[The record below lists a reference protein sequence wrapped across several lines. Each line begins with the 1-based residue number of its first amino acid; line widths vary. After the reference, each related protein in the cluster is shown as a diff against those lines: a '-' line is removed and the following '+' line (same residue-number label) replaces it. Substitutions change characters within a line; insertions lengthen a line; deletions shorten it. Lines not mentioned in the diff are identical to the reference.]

1 VDARV
6 VHRNPE
12 EKVMSAP
19 GNPPIVVAV
28 DGSETAAAAALW
40 AAGEAARR
48 HAPLLVFTAYGY
60 EDAAFGGKMYPP
72 SDWLAI
78 KEAEADEVL
87 RMTRATLESAVP
99 GLEIAT
105 EASGRGPVPGL
116 LEISGRARILVTGE
130 PVGAIAGLFS
140 GSPDVDLA
148 AKAHC
153 PVVVVRGN
161 ESVDGPVVV
170 GTDGSPLSEAA
181 IAWAF
186 EESSLRNAPLVAL
199 HTWHDGDT
207 AGLFSDGNVAFQGE
221 DLRDSGRRLLAQRLA
236 GWQEKYPDVRVERR
250 VEHDK
255 PRSRLLSASRG
266 AQLVVVGSRGRG
278 GFTGLVL
285 GSTSQALLHHASCP
299 VMVVRTEKEN

>member
-1 VDARV
+1 
-6 VHRNPE
+6 
-12 EKVMSAP
+12 MSAT
-19 GNPPIVVAV
+19 GNAPVVVAV

-48 HAPLLVFTAYGY
+48 HASLLVFTAYGY
-60 EDAAFGGKMYPP
+60 EDPAFAGTAYPP
-72 SDWLAI
+72 PDWLAV
-78 KEAEADEVL
+78 KEADADQLL
-87 RMTRATLESAVP
+87 RRTRATLEAAVP
-99 GLEIAT
+99 GLAVAT
-105 EASGRGPVPGL
+105 GTSDRGPVPAL
-116 LEISGRARILVTGE
+116 LTVSERARLLVTGE
-130 PVGAIAGLFS
+130 PVGPIAGLFS

-153 PVVVVRGN
+153 PVVVVRGR

-170 GTDGSPLSEAA
+170 GVDGSPLSEAA

-186 EESSLRNAPLVAL
+186 EEAALRNAPLVAL
-199 HTWHDGDT
+199 HAWHDGDA

-221 DLRDSGRRLLAQRLA
+221 SLPDSGRRLLAQRLA
-236 GWQEKYPDVRVERR
+236 GWQEKYPDVTVERR

-255 PRSRLLSASRG
+255 PRHRLLSVSRG

-285 GSTSQALLHHASCP
+285 GSTSQALLHHAGCP
-299 VMVVRTEKEN
+299 VMIVRTETA

>member
-1 VDARV
+1 
-6 VHRNPE
+6 
-12 EKVMSAP
+12 MSAT
-19 GNPPIVVAV
+19 GNPPVVVAV

-48 HAPLLVFTAYGY
+48 HTSLLVFTAYGY

-72 SDWLAI
+72 SDWLRI
-78 KEAEADEVL
+78 REAEADELL
-87 RMTRATLESAVP
+87 RTTRATLEAAVP
-99 GLEIAT
+99 GLDVST
-105 EASGRGPVPGL
+105 EASDRGPVPGL
-116 LEISGRARILVTGE
+116 LEVSARARILVTGA

-161 ESVDGPVVV
+161 ESVDGPVVAGV
-170 GTDGSPLSEAA
+170 DGSPLSEAA

-186 EESSLRNAPLVAL
+186 EEASLRNAPLVAL
-199 HTWHDGDT
+199 YTWHDGDT

-221 DLRDSGRRLLAQRLA
+221 AVEDSGRRLLAQRLA

-255 PRSRLLSASRG
+255 PRSRLLSASHG

-299 VMVVRTEKEN
+299 VMVVRTEKEK

>member
-1 VDARV
+1 
-6 VHRNPE
+6 
-12 EKVMSAP
+12 MSAT
-19 GNPPIVVAV
+19 GNPPVVVAV

-60 EDAAFGGKMYPP
+60 EDAAFGGKMYLP
-72 SDWLAI
+72 SDWLRI
-78 KEAEADEVL
+78 KEADADELL
-87 RMTRATLESAVP
+87 RTTRATLEAAVP
-99 GLEIAT
+99 GLNVST
-105 EASGRGPVPGL
+105 EASGRGPIPGL
-116 LEISGRARILVTGE
+116 LEVSARARILITGE
-130 PVGAIAGLFS
+130 PVGVLAGLFS

-181 IAWAF
+181 IAWAY
-186 EESSLRNAPLVAL
+186 EEASLRSAPLVAL
-199 HTWHDGDT
+199 YTWHDGDT

-221 DLRDSGRRLLAQRLA
+221 DLQDSGRRLLAQRLA
-236 GWQEKYPDVRVERR
+236 GWQEKYPDVHVERR

-255 PRSRLLSASRG
+255 PRSRLLSASHG

-299 VMVVRTEKEN
+299 VMVVRTEKEK

>member
-1 VDARV
+1 
-6 VHRNPE
+6 
-12 EKVMSAP
+12 MSAT

-48 HAPLLVFTAYGY
+48 HAALLVFTAYGL
-60 EDAAFGGKMYPP
+60 EDASFGGKVYPP
-72 SDWLAI
+72 SDWLAVR
-78 KEAEADEVL
+78 EAAADQLL
-87 RMTRATLESAVP
+87 RQTRTTLEAAVP
-99 GLEIAT
+99 GLEITT
-105 EASGRGPVPGL
+105 EAGDRAPVPAL
-116 LEISGRARILVTGE
+116 LAVSERARILVTGE

-153 PVVVVRGN
+153 PVVVVRGS

-181 IAWAF
+181 IGWAF
-186 EESSLRNAPLVAL
+186 EEASIRNARLVAL
-199 HTWHDGDT
+199 YTWHDGDS
-207 AGLFSDGNVAFQGE
+207 AGLFQDGNVAFQGE
-221 DLRDSGRRLLAQRLA
+221 SLQDSCRRLLAQRLA
-236 GWQEKYPDVRVERR
+236 GWPEKYPDVQVERR
-250 VEHDK
+250 VDHDK
-255 PRSRLLSASRG
+255 PRDRLLEVSRT

-285 GSTSQALLHHASCP
+285 GSTSQALLHHAACP

>member
-1 VDARV
+1 
-6 VHRNPE
+6 
-12 EKVMSAP
+12 MSAT

-48 HAPLLVFTAYGY
+48 HASLLVFTAYGY
-60 EDAAFGGKMYPP
+60 EDTAFGGKVYPP
-72 SDWLAI
+72 SDWLAV
-78 KEAEADEVL
+78 KEAEADTLL
-87 RMTRATLESAVP
+87 RRTRAALESAVP
-99 GLEIAT
+99 GLDVAT
-105 EASGRGPVPGL
+105 EASDRGPVPGL
-116 LEISGRARILVTGE
+116 LEVSERARILVTGE

-153 PVVVVRGN
+153 PVVVVRGS

-170 GTDGSPLSEAA
+170 GADGSPLSEAA

-186 EESSLRNAPLVAL
+186 EEASVRNAPLVAL
-199 HTWHDGDT
+199 YTWHDGDT

-221 DLRDSGRRLLAQRLA
+221 SLRDSGRRLLAQRLA

-250 VEHDK
+250 VEHDR
-255 PRSRLLSASRG
+255 PRDRLLSASRG

-285 GSTSQALLHHASCP
+285 GSTSQALLHHAACP
-299 VMVVRTEKEN
+299 VMVVRTEKEE

>member
-1 VDARV
+1 
-6 VHRNPE
+6 
-12 EKVMSAP
+12 MSAT

-48 HAPLLVFTAYGY
+48 HASLLVYTAYGF

-72 SDWLAI
+72 SDWLVI
-78 KEAEADEVL
+78 KEAEADELL
-87 RMTRATLESAVP
+87 RGTRATLEAAVP
-99 GLEIAT
+99 GLDVST
-105 EASGRGPVPGL
+105 EASDRGPVPGL
-116 LEISGRARILVTGE
+116 LEVSERARILVTGE

-153 PVVVVRGN
+153 PVVVRGN
-161 ESVDGPVVV
+161 ESVDGPIVV
-170 GTDGSPLSEAA
+170 GVDGSPLSEAA

-186 EESSLRNAPLVAL
+186 EEASIRSASLVAL
-199 HTWHDGDT
+199 YTWHDGDT

-221 DLRDSGRRLLAQRLA
+221 GLQDSGRRLLAQRLA
-236 GWQEKYPDVRVERR
+236 GWQEKYPDVQVERR

-255 PRSRLLSASRG
+255 PRSRLLSASHG

-299 VMVVRTEKEN
+299 VMVVRTEKEK

>member
-1 VDARV
+1 
-6 VHRNPE
+6 
-12 EKVMSAP
+12 MSAT

-48 HAPLLVFTAYGY
+48 HASLLVYTAYGY

-72 SDWLAI
+72 SDWLAV
-78 KEAEADEVL
+78 KEAEADRLL
-87 RMTRATLESAVP
+87 RQTRATLEAAVP
-99 GLEIAT
+99 GLEIST
-105 EASGRGPVPGL
+105 EASDHGPVPGL
-116 LEISGRARILVTGE
+116 LEVSARARILVTGE

-140 GSPDVDLA
+140 GSPDVDPA
-148 AKAHC
+148 ERAHC
-153 PVVVVRGN
+153 PVVTVRGS
-161 ESVDGPVVV
+161 EKAGGPVVV
-170 GTDGSPLSEAA
+170 GVDGSPLSEAA

-186 EESSLRNAPLVAL
+186 EEASIRNAPLVAL
-199 HTWHDGDT
+199 YTWHDGDS

-221 DLRDSGRRLLAQRLA
+221 GLQDSGRRLLAQRLA
-236 GWQEKYPDVRVERR
+236 GWQEKYPDVHVERR

-255 PRSRLLSASRG
+255 PRARLLEMSRD

-285 GSTSQALLHHASCP
+285 GSTSQALLHHAACP
-299 VMVVRTEKEN
+299 VMVVRTEKEV

>member
-1 VDARV
+1 
-6 VHRNPE
+6 
-12 EKVMSAP
+12 MSAT

-28 DGSETAAAAALW
+28 DGSDLAEAAALW

-48 HAPLLVFTAYGY
+48 RAPLLVFSAYGY
-60 EDAAFGGKMYPP
+60 EDAGVGGRMYAP
-72 SDWLAI
+72 SDWLTI
-78 KEAEADEVL
+78 REAETDEVL
-87 RMTRATLESAVP
+87 RRTRAALEAAVP

-105 EASGRGPVPGL
+105 EASDRGPIPAL
-116 LEISGRARILVTGE
+116 LEVSERARLLVTGE

-161 ESVDGPVVV
+161 ENVDGPVVV
-170 GTDGSPLSEAA
+170 GVDGSPLSEAA

-186 EESSLRNAPLVAL
+186 EEASLHNARLVAL
-199 HTWHDGDT
+199 YAWHDGDT

-221 DLRDSGRRLLAQRLA
+221 PVQESGRRLLAQRLA
-236 GWQEKYPDVRVERR
+236 GWQEKYPEVVVERR

-255 PRSRLLSASRG
+255 PRHRLLSASRD
-266 AQLVVVGSRGRG
+266 ARLVVVGSRGRG
-278 GFTGLVL
+278 GFAGLVL
-285 GSTSQALLHHASCP
+285 GSTSQALLHHAGCP
-299 VMVVRTEKEN
+299 VLVVRTENV

>member
-1 VDARV
+1 
-6 VHRNPE
+6 
-12 EKVMSAP
+12 MSAT
-19 GNPPIVVAV
+19 GNPPVVVAV
-28 DGSETAAAAALW
+28 DGSESAAAAALW

-48 HAPLLVFTAYGY
+48 HASLLVFTAYGY
-60 EDAAFGGKMYPP
+60 EDTAFGGKVYPP
-72 SDWLAI
+72 SDWLAV
-78 KEAEADEVL
+78 KEAEADQLL
-87 RMTRATLESAVP
+87 RQTRATLEAAVP
-99 GLEIAT
+99 GLAVTT
-105 EASGRGPVPGL
+105 EASDRGPVPAL
-116 LEISGRARILVTGE
+116 LEVSGRARVLVTGE
-130 PVGAIAGLFS
+130 PVGVIAGLFS

-186 EESSLRNAPLVAL
+186 EEASIRSAPLIAL
-199 HTWHDGDT
+199 YTWHDGDT

-221 DLRDSGRRLLAQRLA
+221 SLRDSGRRLLAQRLA
-236 GWQEKYPDVRVERR
+236 GWQEKYPDVAVERR

-255 PRSRLLSASRG
+255 PRSRLLSASHG

-278 GFTGLVL
+278 GFGGLVL
-285 GSTSQALLHHASCP
+285 GSTSQALIHHAACP
-299 VMVVRTEKEN
+299 VMVVRTENA

>member
-1 VDARV
+1 M
-6 VHRNPE
+6 NPT
-12 EKVMSAP
+12 

-28 DGSETAAAAALW
+28 DDSETAAAAALW

-48 HAPLLVFTAYGY
+48 HASLLVYTAYGY
-60 EDAAFGGKMYPP
+60 EDAAFGGSMYPP
-72 SDWLAI
+72 SDWLAF
-78 KEAEADEVL
+78 KNAEADDLL
-87 RMTRATLESAVP
+87 RRTRATLEAAVP
-99 GLEIAT
+99 GLEVTT
-105 EASGRGPVPGL
+105 EANDRGPVPGL
-116 LEISGRARILVTGE
+116 LEVSGRARILVTGE

-161 ESVDGPVVV
+161 ESVEGPVVV
-170 GTDGSPLSEAA
+170 GVDGSPLSEAA
-181 IAWAF
+181 IGWAF
-186 EESSLRNAPLVAL
+186 EEASVRSAPLVAL
-199 HTWHDGDT
+199 YTWHDGDA

-221 DLRDSGRRLLAQRLA
+221 SLPESGRRLLAQRLA

-255 PRSRLLSASRG
+255 PRHRLLSASHG

-278 GFTGLVL
+278 GFAGLVL
-285 GSTSQALLHHASCP
+285 GSTSQALLHHAVCP
-299 VMVVRTEKEN
+299 VMVVRTEKEM

>member
-1 VDARV
+1 MGAT
-6 VHRNPE
+6 
-12 EKVMSAP
+12 

-28 DGSETAAAAALW
+28 DGSESAGAAALW

-48 HAPLLVFTAYGY
+48 HASLLVFTAYGY
-60 EDAAFGGKMYPP
+60 EDTSFGGKAYPP
-72 SDWLAI
+72 SDWLAV
-78 KEAEADEVL
+78 KEAEADQLL
-87 RMTRATLESAVP
+87 RQTRANLEAAVP

-105 EASGRGPVPGL
+105 EASARGPAPALLEVSGRGRL
-116 LEISGRARILVTGE
+116 LVTGE
-130 PVGAIAGLFS
+130 PVGPIAGLFS

-153 PVVVVRGN
+153 PVVVVRGT

-170 GTDGSPLSEAA
+170 GADGSPLSEAA

-186 EESSLRNAPLVAL
+186 EEASLRNAPLVAL
-199 HTWHDGDT
+199 YTWHDGDT

-221 DLRDSGRRLLAQRLA
+221 SLRDSGQRLLAQRLA
-236 GWQEKYPDVRVERR
+236 GWQEKYPDVPVERR

-255 PRSRLLSASRG
+255 PRARLLAASHG

-285 GSTSQALLHHASCP
+285 GSTSQALLHHAACP
-299 VMVVRTEKEN
+299 VMVVRTENA